1 MDKPSPYAVAMAACV
16 LLKHLADGIEDGS
29 IGPSRIR
36 DALLVIA
43 DVAKGMKGGHETVSV
58 VVNTHAGGHVEG
70 RGLVTLLRNL
80 HGMIERAGRKLA

>member
-1 MDKPSPYAVAMAACV
+1 MN
-16 LLKHLADGIEDGS
+16 
-29 IGPSRIR
+29 
-36 DALLVIA
+36 
-43 DVAKGMKGGHETVSV
+43 GGHETVSV